1 MHFSEFPVVDF
12 DNTLYKRRRITMIT
26 ISDIASDKI
35 KDILKAEGVPNHGLR
50 VSANGGGCCGP
61 SYEIMIDDK
70 AGDGDTV
77 IEKNGAKL
85 YVDASTA
92 KTLDG
97 AELGFIKDERGEGF
111 VLGFP
116 NGAPAGGSCG
126 CGGGEE
132 PKSGGGGCGSGGC
145 GCS

>member
-1 MHFSEFPVVDF
+1 MIS
-12 DNTLYKRRRITMIT
+12 ITDM
-26 ISDIASDKI
+26 AADKI
-35 KDILKAEGVPNHGLR
+35 KEILKAEGVPNHGLR
-50 VSANGGGCCGP
+50 VTAGGSGCCGP

-77 IEKNGAKL
+77 VEKNGAKL
-85 YVDASTA
+85 FIDASTA
-92 KTLDG
+92 NVIDG
-97 AELGFIKDERGEGF
+97 AELGFISDERGEGF

-126 CGGGEE
+126 CGVDESGSGCGCGGEE
-132 PKSGGGGCGSGGC
+132 PNRGGGCGSGGC

>member
-1 MHFSEFPVVDF
+1 
-12 DNTLYKRRRITMIT
+12 MIT
-26 ISDIASDKI
+26 ISDVAAEKI
-35 KDILKAEGVPNHGLR
+35 KDILKVEGVPNHGLR
-50 VSANGGGCCGP
+50 VSASGGGCCGP

-77 IEKNGAKL
+77 VEKNGSKL
-85 YVDASTA
+85 FLDASTA
-92 KTLDG
+92 KAIDG
-97 AELGFIKDERGEGF
+97 AELGFISDERGEGF
-111 VLGFP
+111 VIGFP

-132 PKSGGGGCGSGGC
+132 ASSHSHGGCGSGGC

>member
-1 MHFSEFPVVDF
+1 
-12 DNTLYKRRRITMIT
+12 MIT
-26 ISDIASDKI
+26 ISDSAADKI
-35 KDILKAEGVPNHGLR
+35 KEVLKAEGLPNHGLR
-50 VSANGGGCCGP
+50 VTSGDGGCCGP

-70 AGDGDTV
+70 AGDGDMV
-77 IEKNGAKL
+77 VEKSGAKL

-92 KTLDG
+92 KVLDG
-97 AELGFIKDERGEGF
+97 AELGFISDERGEGF

-126 CGGGEE
+126 CGSGEE
-132 PKSGGGGCGSGGC
+132 PGHSHGHGGGCGSGGC

>member
-1 MHFSEFPVVDF
+1 
-12 DNTLYKRRRITMIT
+12 MIT
-26 ISDIASDKI
+26 ITDVAAEKI
-35 KDILKAEGVPNHGLR
+35 KEILKAEGVPNHGLR
-50 VSANGGGCCGP
+50 VSASGGGCCGP

-85 YVDASTA
+85 FVDASTSN
-92 KTLDG
+92 TITG
-97 AELGFIKDERGEGF
+97 AELSFISDERGEGF

-126 CGGGEE
+126 CGGEE
-132 PKSGGGGCGSGGC
+132 SKPSSGGGCGSGGC
-145 GCS
+145 SCG